1 MRQGC
6 FGRFDKEQEE
16 CAYCC
21 VAVEC
26 YESLHKPELLR
37 TEILA
42 AKSIKEKASRKR
54 VKEVKMIRIF
64 VEYDDEDEEC
74 TAIRIAEIIRKH
86 NNIPAVFVKVTQKVV
101 ERDL

>member
-6 FGRFDKEQEE
+6 FGRFNKEQEE

-42 AKSIKEKASRKR
+42 AKSIKRKPLEMR
-54 VKEVKMIRIF
+54 V
-64 VEYDDEDEEC
+64 
-74 TAIRIAEIIRKH
+74 
-86 NNIPAVFVKVTQKVV
+86 
-101 ERDL
+101 